1 MKIAVSGASG
11 FIGKHVVAELSR
23 RDVEVV
29 ALGRHRNVAARTEL
43 QVDWVELDIHGCPD
57 DAFERIGRPDA
68 LIHLAWGGLP
78 HYRSLHHF
86 EEELP
91 AQYRFLRKLVDSGL
105 SSLVATGTCF
115 EYGMQS
121 GELTEAHATR
131 PDNPYALAKDT
142 LRRQLEF
149 LQGHTRLALSW
160 ARLFYLY
167 GDGQAASSL
176 LPQLKR
182 AVAAGERHF
191 NMSGGEQLRDYL
203 PVTEVAKALVDLTI
217 NKANAGI
224 VNVSSGSPISVRR
237 LVEGW
242 IESHGWD
249 IRPNLGHY
257 PYPDYEPLAFW
268 GSRAKLDACLA
279 ATDPG

>member
-11 FIGKHVVAELSR
+11 FIGKHVLAELSR

-29 ALGRHRNVAARTEL
+29 AIGRHRSVAGRTDP
-43 QVDWVELDIHGCPD
+43 QVDWVELDIH
-57 DAFERIGRPDA
+57 AYSEHSFRRLGRPDA

-91 AQYRFLRKLVDSGL
+91 AQYRFLRNLVESGL
-105 SSLVATGTCF
+105 SSLVVTGTCL

-121 GELTEAHATR
+121 GELTEAHAAR

-149 LQGHTRLALSW
+149 LQGHARIALSW

-167 GDGQAASSL
+167 GDGQAESSL

-203 PVTEVAKALVDLTI
+203 PVTDVAKALVDLTI
-217 NKANAGI
+217 NRANAGI
-224 VNVSSGSPISVRR
+224 VNVSSGKPVSVRR

-257 PYPDYEPLAFW
+257 SYPDYEPLAFW
-268 GSRAKLDACLA
+268 GNREKLDRLLRGVAR
-279 ATDPG
+279 